1 MKSANT
7 LQDLFF
13 SNLTTPAM
21 NNQISD
27 TNLSEL
33 NEQSAEPLTLTEPSP
48 NTLISPATDNNMN
61 TLQSEEKLPTKT
73 LALRAHEN
81 KDELSYN
88 LHTVRNFVHKIIIL
102 SQDFLT
108 SLKEKGDT
116 NTSPQNT
123 TADVPKTQ
131 PNMQQTLMN
140 KLTAIHEQIGRIHQ
154 LQSDQ
159 KKQQPH
165 KKPETRACF
174 RCKNIGYIAKFCR
187 SKHAFQNKQSSRAN
201 QRTHLHRKQTFI
213 RQRNH

>member
-7 LQDLFF
+7 IQDFLFF

-27 TNLSEL
+27 TNLFEL

-88 LHTVRNFVHKIIIL
+88 PHTIRKFAHKIIIL

-140 KLTAIHEQIGRIHQ
+140 KLTAEKIGHI
-154 LQSDQ
+154 
-159 KKQQPH
+159 
-165 KKPETRACF
+165 T
-174 RCKNIGYIAKFCR
+174 KFCR

-201 QRTHLHRKQTFI
+201 QRTHLHQ
-213 RQRNH
+213 